1 MGWSGWKVEM
11 LPVRRISVFKG
22 IRMSLK
28 DSKEAELHL
37 FKLPCQ
43 NWMMA
48 VQRREWMSL
57 AVTNCNVS
65 AD

>member
-1 MGWSGWKVEM
+1 MGWSGWKVET

-22 IRMSLK
+22 ISMSLK
-28 DSKEAELHL
+28 DSKEHL
-37 FKLPCQ
+37 LKLPCQ

-57 AVTNCNVS
+57 AVTN
-65 AD
+65 